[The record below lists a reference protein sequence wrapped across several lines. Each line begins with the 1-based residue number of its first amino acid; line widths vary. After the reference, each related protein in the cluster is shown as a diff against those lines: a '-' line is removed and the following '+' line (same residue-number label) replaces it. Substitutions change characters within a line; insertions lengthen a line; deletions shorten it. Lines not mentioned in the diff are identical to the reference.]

1 MAPETTP
8 EATMRYRV
16 TWNVEVDA
24 DDETQARA
32 VARQFLLDNEDE
44 ALSKVVAI
52 EEGSTPRDVPKIDVA
67 EPRGRSAGPA
77 DADATMTDLSA
88 AGHAADPRLLVA
100 FVSEDDELAH
110 VRKAAVEVAKRSG
123 ARLILYDRDVAS
135 GMGDPLPT
143 WWSAA
148 GEEDQYGDP
157 LSEAELRK
165 LGSAP
170 VADAVARARAAGV
183 DAWGWLPAQRGTDQV
198 VDYAREHG
206 ADLVLLPAELEEP
219 GLAERLRGQT
229 VSKAVEEAEETAEPS
244 DDVAVVLVERDGSLR
259 PAGP

>member
-1 MAPETTP
+1 
-8 EATMRYRV
+8 MRYRV

-24 DDETQARA
+24 DDEAQARA
-32 VARQFLLDNEDE
+32 VARQFVLDNEDE

-52 EEGSTPRDVPKIDVA
+52 EEGSAPRDVPKIDAA
-67 EPRGRSAGPA
+67 ESGGGSAGAA
-77 DADATMTDLSA
+77 DADATVTDLSA
-88 AGHAADPRLLVA
+88 AGGDPRLLVA

-110 VRKAAVEVAKRSG
+110 VRDAAVKLAKRSG

-143 WWSAA
+143 WWSAS

-170 VADAVARARAAGV
+170 VADAVARARAGGV
-183 DAWGWLPAQRGTDQV
+183 DAWGWLPAHRGTDQV
-198 VDYAREHG
+198 VDYAREHD

-229 VSKAVEEAEETAEPS
+229 VAKAVEEAEETEEPS
-244 DDVAVVLVERDGSLR
+244 DDVAVVLVDRDGSLR
-259 PAGP
+259 PATGA